1 MKTLILLFL
10 FVVAGFMLMDFITAV
25 ACDIEELKEEMQD
38 LHIPDTKAAEAYR
51 KSKLNLHSMIATA
64 YCLDGT
70 TATGTHT
77 RQGVAAGKREWF
89 GKTVRVYWNDNG
101 QPGSLIGEYT
111 IEDTGG
117 KAIRNGSVIDI
128 WMPTRDECMEFGR
141 RLVLV
146 ELVE

>member
-1 MKTLILLFL
+1 MKTLLLLF
-10 FVVAGFMLMDFITAV
+10 GFIFIGMIIFDSFTAF
-25 ACDIEELKEEMQD
+25 AEDIADLKEEMKEY
-38 LHIPDTKAAEAYR
+38 HIPDTAAAEAYR

-77 RQGVAAGKREWF
+77 RQGIAASKREWF

-101 QPGSLIGEYT
+101 QPGSLIGEYV

-117 KAIRNGSVIDI
+117 RPIRNGSVIDI
-128 WMPTRDECMEFGR
+128 WMPTAEECFDFGR

-146 ELVE
+146 EVIE